1 MAVMRVVTRS
11 KQNRRD
17 MSRRSGTVGLL
28 LVVVALSF
36 VSCGEGSGRTSDGG
50 SAPTATSTTTPYAN
64 AITTTSSRS
73 STTTQAP
80 STTTA
85 DPLDEAVALFR
96 DWVGALSE
104 GESERAWQL
113 MAPSSQL
120 AFGSFDRFY
129 EMRSGFAEG
138 WGSWV
143 AVEDPTFA
151 LEEDEAGRTLL
162 IVSGTIRPEGNVEE
176 REVGVPLVEEGG
188 RLLLSPF
195 EEFGKVAEGLDEEA
209 SASDQPPVPDDS
221 GEGRRIVYDNSE
233 QRVWLVESD
242 GTVADTYL
250 VSGRQGVPAPGG
262 YEIFSKS
269 ETAFAGHDDITMT
282 HMVRFAHGH
291 TLDIGFHAIPNDG
304 NGRPIQSE
312 EELGEYRSAGC
323 VRQSPGHAAALYQW
337 ADIGTQVIVLP

>member
-1 MAVMRVVTRS
+1 
-11 KQNRRD
+11 

-28 LVVVALSF
+28 LVVLALF
-36 VSCGEGSGRTSDGG
+36 FASCGEGSGGTSDGG
-50 SAPTATSTTTPYAN
+50 SAPTTTSTTTPNAN
-64 AITTTSSRS
+64 ASTTTSSRS
-73 STTTQAP
+73 SPTTQAP
-80 STTTA
+80 STTRA
-85 DPLDEAVALFR
+85 NPLDEAAALFG

-120 AFGSFDRFY
+120 AFGSFDRFH

-162 IVSGTIRPEGNVEE
+162 IVSGTIRPEGNVEG

-188 RLLLSPF
+188 GLLLSPF
-195 EEFGKVAEGLDEEA
+195 EEFGMVAEGLDEE
-209 SASDQPPVPDDS
+209 SSGSDQPPVPDDS
-221 GEGRRIVYDNSE
+221 GQGRRIVYDNSK

-262 YEIFSKS
+262 YEVFSKS

-282 HMVRFAHGH
+282 HMVRFAHGQ
-291 TLDIGFHAIPNDG
+291 TSTSGFTPSPTTGTDAPSRARRSSAITEAPAASG
-304 NGRPIQSE
+304 RAPVTPPPYINGRTS
-312 EELGEYRSAGC
+312 GRRS
-323 VRQSPGHAAALYQW
+323 
-337 ADIGTQVIVLP
+337 